1 MEEMVAVAA
10 AVPPLSGEG
19 EARLARAMAS
29 TMLELGGGMDFAEAI
44 QTRDTLLA
52 QA

>member
-10 AVPPLSGEG
+10 AAPAMTPEG
-19 EARLARAMAS
+19 EARLARAMAA
-29 TMLELGGGMDFAEAI
+29 TMLELEGIDFAEEIAK
-44 QTRDTLLA
+44 RDTLLA